1 MIEVTRGSYLPRD
14 GKPVR
19 VFYSDVSVK
28 VTGSDTWMDAK

>member
-1 MIEVTRGSYLPRD
+1 MAD

-19 VFYSDVSVK
+19 VFYSYVSVK

>member
-1 MIEVTRGSYLPRD
+1 MLISTDHRGMAD

-19 VFYSDVSVK
+19 VFHSDVSVK

>member
-1 MIEVTRGSYLPRD
+1 MAD